1 MNLSTIKENCVRTVA
16 RIILASCL
24 TLALCTFL
32 AAQEIRT
39 VTSHA
44 LTLEDR
50 PKYPA
55 DFGHLEYVNP
65 NAPKGGTMRLFAVG
79 GFDNFNPFIIKGEEA
94 AGLIDRFYESLI
106 RSTEDDSLTGY
117 GLIASSIEVA
127 ENLSFVIY
135 HLRPEARFNDGSP
148 ITAEDVVFSFNTLK
162 EKGEYFYR
170 AYYADVS
177 QAIALDTRSV
187 KFVFSGEPNREL
199 PQIVGQV
206 RVLSKDYWEDREFD
220 KTTLEPPVTSGP
232 YKIADFEPGRYIVF
246 ERDPDYW
253 GADLPL
259 NRGLYNF
266 DVIRY
271 DYVRDD
277 DVAIEA
283 FKSGEYDFRGESS
296 SKKWATSY
304 DFPALN
310 EAMVLKK
317 MLRHYRATGMP
328 SFVFNIRKAKFQD
341 PRVRKA
347 LGYCFDFEWSNRNLF
362 YGQYT
367 RSRSFYDNSELA
379 AEGLPSPAELAILE
393 PYRGRIPDE
402 VFTTAFEVPQT
413 DGSGNIRGNLREAI
427 NLLTDAGWNV
437 ENNRLIHSETGEALE
452 IEFLLVSPEFE
463 RIVSPFIQNL
473 NRVGIQGTIRTVEP
487 AQYQNRL
494 REFDYDM
501 ITLVFSQSRSPGNEQ
516 RDLWGSA
523 AADVVGSR
531 NYVGIKNPVIDEL
544 IENVVEATSRA
555 ELIVA
560 TRALDR
566 VLQWHYY
573 VIPTWHINSDRVIWW
588 DKFGRP
594 DIKPRFGLGLWSW
607 WLDPEKNERVESYR
621 N

>member
-1 MNLSTIKENCVRTVA
+1 MRTVA
-16 RIILASCL
+16 RIVLASCL
-24 TLALCTFL
+24 TLALCTCL

-39 VTSHA
+39 FTSHA
-44 LTLEDR
+44 LTLEDS

-55 DFGHLEYVNP
+55 NFGHLEYVNP

-106 RSTEDDSLTGY
+106 RTTEDDSLTGY
-117 GLIASSIEVA
+117 GLIARGIEVA
-127 ENLSFVIY
+127 EDLSFVIY

-148 ITAEDVVFSFNTLK
+148 ITAEDVVFSFNILK

-170 AYYADVS
+170 AYYANVS
-177 QAIALDTRSV
+177 EAIALDSHSV

-206 RVLSKDYWEDREFD
+206 RVFSKDYWEDREFD

-232 YKIADFEPGRYIVF
+232 YKIADFEPGRYVVF

-283 FKSGEYDFRGESS
+283 FKSGEYDFRGENS

-310 EAMVLKK
+310 EGMVRKE

-328 SFVFNIRKAKFQD
+328 SFVFNTRKAKFQD
-341 PRVRKA
+341 PRLRKA

-379 AEGLPSPAELAILE
+379 AEGLPSEAELKILE
-393 PYRGRIPDE
+393 PYKGRIPDE
-402 VFTTAFEVPQT
+402 VFTTAFEVPKT

-427 NLLTDAGWNV
+427 NLLNDAGWNV
-437 ENNRLIHSETGEALE
+437 KNNRLVHSETEEALE

-473 NRVGIQGTIRTVEP
+473 NRLGVQGTIRTVEP
-487 AQYQNRL
+487 AQYQNRI

-501 ITLVFSQSRSPGNEQ
+501 ITIVFGQSRSPGNEQ

-523 AADVVGSR
+523 AADVAGSR
-531 NYVGIKNPVIDEL
+531 NFAGIKNPVIDEL

-594 DIKPRFGLGLWSW
+594 AIKPRFGLGLWSW